1 MEMAILALDE
11 ELQEI
16 VLYQKCSPECQLKVE
31 PSTAFIGCH
40 ILEIF
45 HFLRQKL
52 VLRLLKM
59 LEKGLFWLRMKS
71 YKKKITTKNVLLNVS
86 YF

>member
-16 VLYQKCSPECQLKVE
+16 VLNQKCSPECQLKVE

-45 HFLRQKL
+45 HFL
-52 VLRLLKM
+52 
-59 LEKGLFWLRMKS
+59 
-71 YKKKITTKNVLLNVS
+71 
-86 YF
+86 